1 MQSILPYKGANST
14 CRASCAFSAS
24 RWGGGILQMQGTLFE
39 GFKLSGDESLPVQ
52 TNVNLVLLNPLI
64 LKCARGPGRNNKA
77 LGIKYAKSGL
87 VFFGG
92 V

>member
-1 MQSILPYKGANST
+1 MP
-14 CRASCAFSAS
+14 
-24 RWGGGILQMQGTLFE
+24 QGFE
-39 GFKLSGDESLPVQ
+39 GFGVLGYLGCMLICLCQNMYIHIYTYTHTYIAEYIYIYIY
-52 TNVNLVLLNPLI
+52 NVNLVLLNPLI

-77 LGIKYAKSGL
+77 VGIKYAKSGL

>member
-1 MQSILPYKGANST
+1 MGWWSL
-14 CRASCAFSAS
+14 SAGLLCS
-24 RWGGGILQMQGTLFE
+24 RGILFGVLI
-39 GFKLSGDESLPVQ
+39 GAS
-52 TNVNLVLLNPLI
+52 NVNLVLLNPLI

-87 VFFGG
+87 VFLGG